1 MRILAGM
8 RPELPFAGQRPERA
22 VATPSE
28 PATSWDSDA
37 LHRASVAA
45 TAVASILALGVQRPG
60 GLLLAFVA
68 SALCCLAHWVS
79 WRRRGRRSYRVVFAL
94 AIAMLACL
102 GLFLGLNWAR
112 VLDPLTTVAF
122 LFASLGIVQS
132 FYLPAR
138 KDVEDALL
146 APALTMMAAG
156 TYSQELLL
164 GPFLL
169 LFVVTIA
176 AALILG
182 RLEECRLAA
191 GLVALPAREAWRLAQ
206 PHARLLPVLLL
217 LAAAFWL
224 VLPRN
229 LESRRERYPAA
240 TPAPIDTDLGG
251 AIYNPIYPGL
261 SAAAAPVDGR
271 DENGRRVPPDPFRS
285 DGYFGLASYMDLS
298 YRGQLS
304 DELIMRVRATEPAYW
319 RALHFDTYDGHA
331 WRMSEQ
337 DARPLPAREF
347 SIDLPRSR
355 EDGPLDRESVRLV
368 QTFTI
373 LRPSSNALFAA
384 YRASEL
390 YFPARR
396 VYIDPY
402 GSLRSPSPLA
412 PGTVYTVVSQRY
424 PAVPERLRSAPAAYP
439 ASIAGPYLQL
449 PAMPQRVVSLARDLT
464 SPYDNVYDRVLAVQ
478 RYLQAT
484 YPYQLDVPVPD
495 EDDTVDWF
503 LFEQRSG
510 FCEMYASALVVML
523 RSVGIPARLVAG
535 YASGQYNPITG
546 YFEVRARDA
555 HAWADVYFPGYGW
568 LAFDPTPGSGA
579 SEEPGQRSRWV
590 LPRLAPYLAGTLG
603 MDAVWSWARQRLEEF
618 TAIGQAIPAWAIVP
632 VGILGGIALSV
643 SAFFVSANRRRRP
656 EGAPGSLLPRHRIR
670 AAYWRWRQTLRV
682 PGVTLQPG
690 LTARRLLLTVPSSA
704 EAAELTTL
712 FERAR
717 WSPAEPSA
725 LDARRADDLSTHLVG
740 TRRSRPWRLLP
751 GAAGF
756 VRRGSSERLEPLG

>member
-1 MRILAGM
+1 MA
-8 RPELPFAGQRPERA
+8 
-22 VATPSE
+22 
-28 PATSWDSDA
+28 WDSDA
-37 LHRASVAA
+37 LHRAWVAA
-45 TAVASILALGVQRPG
+45 TAVVSILALGIQRPG
-60 GLLLAFVA
+60 GLLLALVA
-68 SALCCLAHWVS
+68 STLCCLAHWVS
-79 WRRRGRRSYRVVFAL
+79 WRRRGRRSYRVVFGL
-94 AIAMLACL
+94 AVAMLACL

-112 VLDPLTTVAF
+112 VLDPLSTVAF
-122 LFASLGIVQS
+122 LFAGLGIVQS
-132 FYLPAR
+132 FYLPSR

-146 APALTMMAAG
+146 APALTMMAAA

-169 LFVVTIA
+169 LFLIA
-176 AALILG
+176 VAGALLLG
-182 RLEECRLAA
+182 RLEECRVAA
-191 GLVALPAREAWRLAQ
+191 GLMALPVREAWRLAR
-206 PHARLLPVLLL
+206 PHARLLPLLLL
-217 LAAAFWL
+217 LAAASWL
-224 VLPRN
+224 ALPRN
-229 LESRRERYPAA
+229 LESRRERYPAS

-261 SAAAAPVDGR
+261 SADAAPVDAR
-271 DENGRRVPPDPFRS
+271 DENGRRLPPDPFRS

-319 RALHFDTYDGHA
+319 RAVNFDTYDGHA

-337 DARPLPAREF
+337 NARPLPAREF

-424 PAVPERLRSAPAAYP
+424 PVVPDRLRAAPAVYP
-439 ASIAGPYLQL
+439 APIADPYLQL
-449 PAMPQRVVSLARDLT
+449 PEIPQRVHGLARDLV
-464 SPYDNVYDRVLAVQ
+464 SSHDNAYDRVMALQ
-478 RYLQAT
+478 RYLEET
-484 YPYQLDVPVPD
+484 YTYQLDVPVPD
-495 EDDTVDWF
+495 QDADTVDWF

-510 FCEMYASALVVML
+510 FCEMYASALVVLL

-535 YASGQYNPITG
+535 YASGEYNPITG
-546 YFEVRARDA
+546 YYEIRARDA

-579 SEEPGQRSRWV
+579 SEAPGQRSRWV
-590 LPRLAPYLAGTLG
+590 LPRLAPYLTGTLG
-603 MDAVWSWARQRLEEF
+603 IDALVSWAQQRIEPLA
-618 TAIGQAIPAWAIVP
+618 AIGRAIPLWAGIP
-632 VGILGGIALSV
+632 VVLLGGVVSV
-643 SAFFVSANRRRRP
+643 GGAFLVSSRSNRASP
-656 EGAPGSLLPRHRIR
+656 ASSPLLPRRRIV
-670 AAYWRWRQTLRV
+670 AAYWRWRKTLSSRGAAG
-682 PGVTLQPG
+682 PTGV
-690 LTARRLLLTVPSSA
+690 TARRLLLALPPSA

-712 FERAR
+712 FERAC
-717 WSPAEPSA
+717 WSPAEPSPVDA
-725 LDARRADDLSTHLVG
+725 LRADDLCV
-740 TRRSRPWRLLP
+740 RLLQS
-751 GAAGF
+751 
-756 VRRGSSERLEPLG
+756 RR

>member
-1 MRILAGM
+1 MRSEPPWAG
-8 RPELPFAGQRPERA
+8 RPPPGGIANPSQA
-22 VATPSE
+22 VA
-28 PATSWDSDA
+28 AWDSDA

-45 TAVASILALGVQRPG
+45 TAVVSILALGVQRPG
-60 GLLLAFVA
+60 GLLLALVA
-68 SALCCLAHWVS
+68 STLCCLAHWVS

-94 AIAMLACL
+94 AVAMLACL
-102 GLFLGLNWAR
+102 GLFLGLNWSR

-132 FYLPAR
+132 FYLPSR

-146 APALTMMAAG
+146 APALTMMAAA

-169 LFVVTIA
+169 LFVVAIA
-176 AALILG
+176 GALILG
-182 RLEECRLAA
+182 RLEECRVAA
-191 GLVALPAREAWRLAQ
+191 GLVALPVTEAWRLAR
-206 PHARLLPVLLL
+206 PHARLLPLLLL
-217 LAAAFWL
+217 LAAASWL
-224 VLPRN
+224 ALPRN
-229 LESRRERYPAA
+229 LDSRRERYPAS

-261 SAAAAPVDGR
+261 SAAAAPFDGR
-271 DENGRRVPPDPFRS
+271 DENGRRIPPDPFRS

-304 DELIMRVRATEPAYW
+304 DELMMRVRATEPAYW
-319 RALHFDTYDGHA
+319 RALNFDTYDGHA

-337 DARPLPAREF
+337 NARPLPAREF

-355 EDGPLDRESVRLV
+355 EDGPLDREAVRLV

-424 PAVPERLRSAPAAYP
+424 PAVPDRLRSAPAVYP

-449 PAMPQRVVSLARDLT
+449 PEIPQRVHGLARDLA
-464 SPYDNVYDRVLAVQ
+464 SPHDNAYDRVLALQ
-478 RYLQAT
+478 RYLEAT
-484 YPYQLDVPVPD
+484 YPYQLDIPVPD
-495 EDDTVDWF
+495 QDADTVDWF

-546 YFEVRARDA
+546 YYEVRARDA

-568 LAFDPTPGSGA
+568 LAFDPTPGDGA

-590 LPRLAPYLAGTLG
+590 LPRLAPYLTGALG
-603 MDAVWSWARQRLEEF
+603 IEALWSWAQQRLESL
-618 TAIGQAIPAWAIVP
+618 AGIGQAVPSWAGIPV
-632 VGILGGIALSV
+632 VLLGGVAVSVGGALFLS
-643 SAFFVSANRRRRP
+643 SRRKGATPASSPLFPRRRI
-656 EGAPGSLLPRHRIR
+656 A
-670 AAYWRWRQTLRV
+670 AAYWRWRKTLTS
-682 PGVTLQPG
+682 PGSTGPTG
-690 LTARRLLLTVPSSA
+690 ITARCLLLTLPSSA
-704 EAAELTTL
+704 EAAELTAL
-712 FERAR
+712 FERAC
-717 WSPAEPSA
+717 WSPAEPSP
-725 LDARRADDLSTHLVG
+725 LDARRADDLSLHLLDARRPG
-740 TRRSRPWRLLP
+740 AWGFLRRSAGSGPREP
-751 GAAGF
+751 GGPP
-756 VRRGSSERLEPLG
+756 R